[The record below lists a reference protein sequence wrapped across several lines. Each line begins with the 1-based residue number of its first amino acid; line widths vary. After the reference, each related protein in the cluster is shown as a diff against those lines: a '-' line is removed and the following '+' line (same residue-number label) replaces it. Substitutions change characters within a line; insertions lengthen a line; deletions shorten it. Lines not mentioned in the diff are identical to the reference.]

1 MVSALT
7 VRRLWVAGGGLVA
20 LIAGLILVVDAVG
33 RDTEGVY
40 DTVRLMIES
49 LGLTG
54 DTGFRL
60 QGLIGTVLFVA
71 GLFVVVWGTT
81 QAANAV
87 REDGN
92 QDT

>member
-1 MVSALT
+1 M
-7 VRRLWVAGGGLVA
+7 AGGGLVA
-20 LIAGLILVVDAVG
+20 GIIGFILVVNAVR

-40 DTVRLMIES
+40 DTVLVMIES

-60 QGLIGTVLFVA
+60 QGLIGTLLLVGGLSVA
-71 GLFVVVWGTT
+71 AWGAT

-87 REDGN
+87 RGDDSR
-92 QDT
+92 DT